1 MASTVTN
8 QSSVLP
14 RARVN
19 DLPLRARIVASI
31 IGPVAWLCFTLLY
44 VGFWAKGF
52 TVFQSVIVILVSI
65 ILLAGLMA
73 ALWASFGMR
82 EARWAWGD

>member
-1 MASTVTN
+1 MSGTLTN
-8 QSSVLP
+8 QSTMTP
-14 RARVN
+14 PTRAN
-19 DLPLRARIVASI
+19 DLSLRVRIVASI
-31 IGPVAWLCFTLLY
+31 LGPVAWLSFTLLY

-65 ILLAGLMA
+65 IVLAGLMA

-82 EARWAWGD
+82 QARWAWGE

>member
-1 MASTVTN
+1 
-8 QSSVLP
+8 
-14 RARVN
+14 VN